1 MLEVGKINTLE
12 VVKETEFGVYLAGD
26 ENYKEILL
34 PLKYVPKDCAVG
46 DQITVFIY
54 FDSEDRI
61 IATTKT
67 PKAQVGEFAL
77 LKAVAV
83 TSFGAF
89 LDWGLEKD
97 LFVALKEQQQRMEK
111 GKSYLVYIYL
121 DEQTNRLAASS
132 RLGVWLNN
140 EPIKYKPYDEVEL
153 FICNKSDLG
162 VHTIIN
168 DKHWGFLFN
177 EDIFRKLNRGQRIK
191 GYIKQIRPDYKIDVC
206 LEKYGYDKAADLS
219 KTILKKLLEN
229 DGFLPVTDK
238 SKPKEIAN
246 LFGVSKKTYKKA
258 VGALYKKKIV
268 SLEADGVRLNER
280 KK

>member
-1 MLEVGKINTLE
+1 MLEIGKMNTLE
-12 VVKETEFGVYLAGD
+12 VVKETEFGVYLAGN
-26 ENYKEILL
+26 EQYKEILL
-34 PLKYVPKDCAVG
+34 PLKYVPKECAIG
-46 DQITVFIY
+46 DRIQVFIY

-61 IATTKT
+61 VATTKT

-83 TSFGAF
+83 TGFGAF

-140 EPIKYKPYDEVEL
+140 DPIQYKAYEEVEL
-153 FICNKSDLG
+153 FICNTSDLG

-168 DKHWGFLFN
+168 DKHWGFLFK
-177 EDIFRKLNRGQRIK
+177 EDIFQKLKRGQRIK
-191 GYIKQIRPDYKIDVC
+191 GYIKQVRPDYKIDVC
-206 LEKYGYDKAADLS
+206 LEKYGYDKALDLS
-219 KTILKKLLEN
+219 KTILKKLEEN
-229 DGFLPVTDK
+229 GGFLPVTDK
-238 SKPKEIAN
+238 SKPKEIAD
-246 LFGVSKKTYKKA
+246 LFGVSKKTFKKA
-258 VGALYKKKIV
+258 VGALYKKKIIT
-268 SLEADGVRLNER
+268 LESGGIRINE
-280 KK
+280 KQK

>member
-1 MLEVGKINTLE
+1 MLEVGKTNTLE
-12 VVKETEFGVYLAGD
+12 IVKETEFGVYLAGD
-26 ENYKEILL
+26 DRYKEILL
-34 PLKYVPKDCAVG
+34 PQKHVPKNYVLG
-46 DQITVFIY
+46 DKITVFIY

-67 PKAQVGEFAL
+67 PKAEVGTFAL

-97 LFVALKEQQQRMEK
+97 LFVALKEQQKRMEK

-140 EPIKYKPYDEVEL
+140 DPITYKPYEEVEL

-177 EDIFRKLNRGQRIK
+177 EDIFQKLNRGQRIK
-191 GYIKQIRPDYKIDVC
+191 GYIKQVRPDYKIDVC
-206 LEKYGYDKAADLS
+206 LEKYGYDKAVDLS
-219 KTILKKLLEN
+219 KAILKKLIEN

-238 SKPKEIAN
+238 SKPKEITA
-246 LFGVSKKTYKKA
+246 LFGVSKKTYKRA

-268 SLEADGVRLNER
+268 SLDADGIRLNER